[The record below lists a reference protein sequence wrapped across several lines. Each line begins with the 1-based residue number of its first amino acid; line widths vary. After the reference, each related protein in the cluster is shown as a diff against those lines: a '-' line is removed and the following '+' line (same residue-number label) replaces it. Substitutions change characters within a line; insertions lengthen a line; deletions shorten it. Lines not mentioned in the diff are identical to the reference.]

1 MSGTQDLDAAR
12 KLSAVEA
19 VEEEQHLAAAA
30 EAAARAEEEE
40 RAEAEATAAVASLD
54 SVPTGPEVL
63 KRVRLSSTLECPS
76 PRVKNDP
83 SPREPMRSA
92 LRLPVYAV
100 EAVGIVAT
108 RLHTP
113 PKGKAFAQFC
123 VEVEVHDVRDVES
136 SPPARGSPAAAAA
149 AAATGHA
156 AAAAGG
162 LAVGVGGG
170 SSFHRCWRRYSEFE
184 QLVWRM
190 LYAAE
195 RRQLTRLR
203 EAWEGVVRAKRWRR
217 CLDADY
223 LTDKAR
229 NLATVL
235 AVLLEELDA
244 AGLEKDALV
253 DFAAGG
259 DVSGTA
265 GLGRGAAAATAAAA
279 AATGRGSGEASGR
292 PMFRGSRFVSETAEG
307 GGPAPGQLG
316 AAGVAAAM
324 AELRVEGAIAIR
336 GGGGGGGGGANA
348 AADRFCAAQT
358 SPLLAKVQSM
368 AAPLPPPPKG
378 SPLQLAMES
387 MQSERA
393 SELAAESAAGAS
405 SALSR
410 SV

>member
-1 MSGTQDLDAAR
+1 
-12 KLSAVEA
+12 
-19 VEEEQHLAAAA
+19 
-30 EAAARAEEEE
+30 
-40 RAEAEATAAVASLD
+40 
-54 SVPTGPEVL
+54 
-63 KRVRLSSTLECPS
+63 
-76 PRVKNDP
+76 
-83 SPREPMRSA
+83 
-92 LRLPVYAV
+92 
-100 EAVGIVAT
+100 
-108 RLHTP
+108 
-113 PKGKAFAQFC
+113 
-123 VEVEVHDVRDVES
+123 
-136 SPPARGSPAAAAA
+136 
-149 AAATGHA
+149 
-156 AAAAGG
+156 
-162 LAVGVGGG
+162 VGVGGG

-235 AVLLEELDA
+235 AVLLEELNA

-259 DVSGTA
+259 DVSGTE
-265 GLGRGAAAATAAAA
+265 GLGRGAAAAAGAA
-279 AATGRGSGEASGR
+279 GSDGSGAAGAR
-292 PMFRGSRFVSETAEG
+292 GARGQPMFRGSRFVSETAEG
-307 GGPAPGQLG
+307 GGAAPGQLG

-336 GGGGGGGGGANA
+336 GGGGGGGGGGGANGANA

-393 SELAAESAAGAS
+393 SELAAESATGTS